1 VINKE
6 SDCQSYQMQVPR
18 SELWQLQ
25 LKQLSFFLFHFCPIN
40 LNNTKLLCKLDCR
53 IQQVKTKKKKKKKKG
68 STNHLRTQNKLNQGE
83 VWASPIQI
91 LHDYIFV
98 RDLIVMGLG

>member
-40 LNNTKLLCKLDCR
+40 LNNTKLLCKLYCP
-53 IQQVKTKKKKKKKKG
+53 IHQEKTKKKKKKKKG
-68 STNHLRTQNKLNQGE
+68 ISNQLSNQNKLNQGE

>member
-1 VINKE
+1 L
-6 SDCQSYQMQVPR
+6 P
-18 SELWQLQ
+18 
-25 LKQLSFFLFHFCPIN
+25 LSKIKN
-40 LNNTKLLCKLDCR
+40 
-53 IQQVKTKKKKKKKKG
+53 KKKKKKKKG
-68 STNHLRTQNKLNQGE
+68 ISNQLSNQNKLNQGE

>member
-53 IQQVKTKKKKKKKKG
+53 IHQLKNKKKKKKKKG
-68 STNHLRTQNKLNQGE
+68 ISNQLSNQNKLNQGE